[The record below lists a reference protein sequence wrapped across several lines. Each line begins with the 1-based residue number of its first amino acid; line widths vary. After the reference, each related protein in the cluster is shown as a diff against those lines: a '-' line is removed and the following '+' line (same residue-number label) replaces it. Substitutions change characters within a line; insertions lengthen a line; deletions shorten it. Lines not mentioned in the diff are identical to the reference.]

1 MINKS
6 CPLTDK
12 EKLKTILHG
21 ICCQTDNNLFTR
33 FNHCEKCSYFKF
45 PLFAIPIIR
54 RAWPKLIAQ
63 DIFQVQPM
71 ASPVGSIFKFR
82 KKRKRK

>member
-1 MINKS
+1 MINPN
-6 CPLTDK
+6 CPLSDK
-12 EKLKTILHG
+12 EKLRATLHG
-21 ICCQTDNNLFTR
+21 VCLQNTHGFD
-33 FNHCEKCSYFKF
+33 HCEKCSYFTNRIF
-45 PLFAIPIIR
+45 SIPLIR
-54 RAWPKLIAQ
+54 RVWPKLIAQ